1 VKLEKTQQNLRLG
14 VESFDRTA
22 LKPTDTIE
30 KVVLP
35 GTEVI
40 AQEKGHQQLRHG
52 IEQFDTAKM
61 NKVETLEKNPLPTQE
76 VIEQEKKI

>member
-1 VKLEKTQQNLRLG
+1 MNPTSWIDEVETDWLTLCADVKLEKTQQNLRLG

-35 GTEVI
+35 GTEGKPS
-40 AQEKGHQQLRHG
+40 A
-52 IEQFDTAKM
+52 
-61 NKVETLEKNPLPTQE
+61 
-76 VIEQEKKI
+76 